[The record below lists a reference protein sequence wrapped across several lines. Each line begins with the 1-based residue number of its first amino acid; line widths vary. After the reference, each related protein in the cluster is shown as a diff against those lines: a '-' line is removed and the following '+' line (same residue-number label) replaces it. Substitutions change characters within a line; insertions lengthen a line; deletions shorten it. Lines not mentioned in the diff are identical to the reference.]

1 MTGPLAAPSRVAF
14 LGTPEIAVPLLHTV
28 VDAGVQVPLVVSRA
42 DARRGRRAHAT
53 PSPVKAAA
61 VRLGLPVTDD
71 LAAVLEAGVD
81 LAIVVAYGRIIPA
94 SLLAEVPMVNVHFS
108 LLPRWRGAAP
118 VERAI
123 LAGDDVT
130 GVCLMEVAEALDAG
144 AVYSTAEV
152 AITPSTTAAGLR
164 DQLVQASIPLLRT
177 ALADGFPQPEPQE
190 GEPVYAD
197 KITTDEL
204 RLDWRQPAV
213 ELDRVVRVGGAW
225 TTLAGKR
232 FKIWAASPAEADP
245 AGAGAAAGALHG
257 TRVTCGVGVL
267 DLIVVQSE
275 GKGRTDAAAWRA
287 GARLGDGVVLGD

>member
-1 MTGPLAAPSRVAF
+1 MTGALVAPSRVAF

-28 VDAGVQVPLVVSRA
+28 VDTGVEVPLVVSRA

-61 VRLGLPVTDD
+61 LQLGLPVTDD
-71 LAAVLEAGVD
+71 LAAVLEADVD

-94 SLLAEVPMVNVHFS
+94 AVLAEVPMVNVHFS

-144 AVYSTAEV
+144 AVYRRAEV
-152 AITPSTTAAGLR
+152 AITPSTTAAELR
-164 DQLVQASIPLLRT
+164 DRLVEASIPLLRD
-177 ALADGFPQPEPQE
+177 ALVDGFPQPEPQV
-190 GEPVYAD
+190 GEPLYAD

-204 RLDWRQPAV
+204 RLDWQRPAV

-232 FKIWAASPAEADP
+232 LKVWAASPVEADP
-245 AGAGAAAGALHG
+245 ADTGGAAGALHG
-257 TRVTCGVGVL
+257 TRVTCGEGVL

-287 GARLGDGVVLGD
+287 GARLDDGVVLGD